1 MLTLNNTYG
10 NMFYKICDIIF
21 IGGGKMK
28 DPLFDYLVATDQLDD
43 FLGYKQDNE
52 IDTINNDIN
61 EIIDNEN
68 NDETDE
74 EDVDEKTT

>member
-1 MLTLNNTYG
+1 
-10 NMFYKICDIIF
+10 
-21 IGGGKMK
+21 MK